1 VKGDAVADRQP
12 TATRN
17 LDRYG
22 GPALPWAEAHELLKS
37 GPKGPT
43 VGFFLGTVSPH
54 GRPHVAGV
62 GAVWHDGDL
71 YFPSGP
77 ATRKSRNLDTNP
89 ASTIAVKLPGMDLT
103 LAGEATRVTEPDLL
117 AQVVELYRR
126 LGWPAEVDGDALT
139 APYSAPSAGP
149 PPWNLYRFRYATVVG
164 LGTEAQ
170 GATLWSF
177 GS

>member
-1 VKGDAVADRQP
+1 MADRRP

-17 LDRYG
+17 LDRFG
-22 GPALPWAEAHELLKS
+22 GPALSWAEAHELLKS

-43 VGFFLGTVSPH
+43 VGFFLGTVCPN

-62 GAVWHDGDL
+62 GVVWHDGDL

-77 ATRKSRNLDTNP
+77 GTRKSRNLEANP
-89 ASTIAVKLPGMDLT
+89 ASTIAVKLSGMDLT
-103 LAGEATRVTEPDLL
+103 LEGEAARVTDPDVLEPV
-117 AQVVELYRR
+117 AGVYRQ
-126 LGWPAEVDGDALT
+126 LGWPAEVDGDAFT

-149 PPWNLYRFRYATVVG
+149 PPWNLYRFRYSTVVG
-164 LGTEAQ
+164 LGTETQ
-170 GATLWSF
+170 GATLWRF